1 MATTGTYYFD
11 QTSFTDASTIYTDAS
26 LQTVAP
32 DGFYGFGGI
41 YREQVSG
48 VLGAILPCS
57 ACDPSCG
64 ASTVSPE
71 YQLYENSGTYNVTVD
86 LGEATGAIIVRT
98 NPYDSNVKFQWTY
111 DGTTASE
118 YSSVQHG
125 YLQGVIGLVSPS
137 GDCSALPLTNAN
149 GSNAATLA
157 GEVYNYNA
165 NFPDAGLTQWE
176 NTGEAVTLGP
186 YANEAAGGVTL
197 TATATGNCYMV
208 IPKPNAFPTTVTFQM
223 DITCLNADFEL
234 EPFCPAP
241 LTGIPGT
248 TTSHSSCTQVC
259 SADFDT
265 TYYTAP
271 VSGIAGQPAVND
283 WIFTDANGVNPL
295 SDSHWGISFN
305 GNNYCITVAN
315 GVITSLTICT

>member
-1 MATTGTYYFD
+1 MATTGIYYFD
-11 QTSFTDASTIYTDAS
+11 GLSFADATAVFTDASLLTKA
-26 LQTVAP
+26 A
-32 DGFYGFGGI
+32 DGFYSIGGI
-41 YREQVSG
+41 YRQQVDG
-48 VLGAILPCS
+48 LLGAIT
-57 ACDPSCG
+57 ACPSCT
-64 ASTVSPE
+64 ASCNFIISPD
-71 YQLYENSGTYNVTVD
+71 YSSLLQNAGTYNVTVD
-86 LGEATGAIIVRT
+86 FGAATGAIIVRT

-125 YLQGVIGLVSPS
+125 YLQGVIGLVSPT

-157 GEVYNYNA
+157 GNAYNYNF
-165 NFPDAGLTQWE
+165 NFPEGGLDQWE
-176 NTGEAVTLGP
+176 NTGTAVTLGP

-197 TATATGNCYMV
+197 TATAPGNSYMV
-208 IPKPNAFPTTVTFQM
+208 IPKPNESPSSVTFQM

-241 LTGIPGT
+241 LTGILGT

-283 WIFTDANGVNPL
+283 WIFADANGVTPL
-295 SDSHWGISFN
+295 GDSHWGISFN